1 MSAVHRRHA
10 VRVLLALIAC
20 PPARPAKPPA
30 RPGLAVRR
38 KQHNDS
44 TPAVKS
50 RVGDVRTGVGARSAY
65 RSATR
70 DPHCSRTG
78 ARCSAP
84 HSGGYPG
91 RGAAWPWPPASGRP
105 GTRQS
110 GW

>member
-20 PPARPAKPPA
+20 PPARRRSR
-30 RPGLAVRR
+30 RPGPVSPCAENSITIRR
-38 KQHNDS
+38 RPSK
-44 TPAVKS
+44 
-50 RVGDVRTGVGARSAY
+50 VGDVRTGVGAHSAY

-91 RGAAWPWPPASGRP
+91 RGAAWPWPPASGLP